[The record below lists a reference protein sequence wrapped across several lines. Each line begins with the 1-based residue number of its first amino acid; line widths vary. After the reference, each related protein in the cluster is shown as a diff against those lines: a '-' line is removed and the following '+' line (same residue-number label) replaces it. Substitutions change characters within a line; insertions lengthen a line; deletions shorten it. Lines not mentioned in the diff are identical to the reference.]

1 MNTVEIIE
9 ADQTVPASSAL
20 DLMQGAIAKG
30 ASVEVMRQLLDLHER
45 SQAFQ
50 ARKAFDAAMASAKAE
65 IPVIVKSNM
74 VDFTTKFGRTHY
86 AYEDIGSIA
95 DVIDPILSKHGLYYR
110 WSTAP
115 TDNAA
120 VTLVTCIVSH
130 RDGHSIQ
137 NSLPATRDET
147 GNKNINQA
155 VGSAVTYMQRYTLK
169 AALGLAAAKDDDARG
184 STAPETQSEYL
195 MRWTA
200 LMREATDDVELKT
213 QWQAEADLR
222 REVFSTKD
230 NDAVKRLVD
239 KVITR
244 SKELKAAQEQ
254 HEADLATKRLEAED
268 A

>member
-9 ADQTVPASSAL
+9 ADQAVPANSAL

-50 ARKAFDAAMASAKAE
+50 ARKAFDAAMAAAKAE
-65 IPVIVKSNM
+65 IPVIVKSNT

-95 DVIDPILSKHGLYYR
+95 EVIDPILSKYGLYYR
-110 WSTAP
+110 WSTEP
-115 TDNAA
+115 TDNPA

-130 RDGHSIQ
+130 REGHSIH
-137 NSLPATRDET
+137 NSLPAERDET
-147 GNKNINQA
+147 GNKNKNQA

-169 AALGLAAAKDDDARG
+169 AALGLAAAKDDDGRG
-184 STAPETQSEYL
+184 GVETQSEYL

-200 LMREATDDVELKT
+200 LIHDATDDVELKT
-213 QWQAEADLR
+213 QWAAEADLR
-222 REVFSTKD
+222 LKIFSKND

-244 SKELKAAQEQ
+244 CKELKSAQEK
-254 HEADLATKRLEAED
+254 HEADLATQRLKAED

>member
-9 ADQTVPASSAL
+9 ADQAVGMPL
-20 DLMQGAIAKG
+20 GLMQSAIAKG

-45 SQAFQ
+45 SQAFE
-50 ARKAFDAAMASAKAE
+50 ARKAFDAAMAAAKAE

-95 DVIDPILSKHGLYYR
+95 EVIDPILSKYGLYYR
-110 WSTAP
+110 WSTEP
-115 TDNAA
+115 TDNPA

-130 RDGHSIQ
+130 REGHSIH
-137 NSLPATRDET
+137 NSLPAERDET
-147 GNKNINQA
+147 GNKNKNQA

-169 AALGLAAAKDDDARG
+169 AALGLAAAKDDDGRG
-184 STAPETQSEYL
+184 GAAPETQSEYL

-200 LMREATDDVELKT
+200 LIRDATDDVELKT
-213 QWQAEADLR
+213 QWQEEADLR
-222 REVFSTKD
+222 LRIFSKND

-239 KVITR
+239 KVIAR
-244 SKELKAAQEQ
+244 CKELKSAQEK
-254 HEADLATKRLEAED
+254 HEADLATQRLKAED

>member
-9 ADQTVPASSAL
+9 ADHSMPL
-20 DLMQGAIAKG
+20 GLMQSAIAKG

-45 SQAFQ
+45 SQAFE
-50 ARKAFDAAMASAKAE
+50 ARKAFDAAMAAAKAE
-65 IPVIVKSNM
+65 IPVIVKSNT

-95 DVIDPILSKHGLYYR
+95 EVIDPILSKHGLYYR
-110 WSTAP
+110 WSTEP
-115 TDNAA
+115 TDNPA

-137 NSLPATRDET
+137 NSLPAIRDET

-169 AALGLAAAKDDDARG
+169 AALGIAAAKDDDGRG
-184 STAPETQSEYL
+184 GAETQSEYL

-200 LMREATDDVELKT
+200 LIRDATDDVELKT
-213 QWQAEADLR
+213 QWQDEADLR
-222 REVFSTKD
+222 RQVFSAKD

-239 KVITR
+239 KVIAR
-244 SKELKAAQEQ
+244 CKELQSAQEQ
-254 HEADLATKRLEAED
+254 HEASLPTQRLKAED